1 MSTRESRRRRLGV
14 ETRALGARRP
24 ENARVYC
31 KCRPP
36 RLRLAA
42 DPELSTHRAYG
53 IPKPAPTPEF
63 MEALGAARVNPTGEL
78 PAPVPVSEA
87 AMALA
92 QKDGYPATAA
102 DEADMNRQWPQ
113 LKGVFLIDRA
123 GIVRW
128 TYIECAT
135 EGVAGIGK
143 FPSAHE

>member
-1 MSTRESRRRRLGV
+1 M
-14 ETRALGARRP
+14 
-24 ENARVYC
+24 
-31 KCRPP
+31 
-36 RLRLAA
+36 
-42 DPELSTHRAYG
+42 G

-143 FPSAHE
+143 FPSEQEILSAARALPH